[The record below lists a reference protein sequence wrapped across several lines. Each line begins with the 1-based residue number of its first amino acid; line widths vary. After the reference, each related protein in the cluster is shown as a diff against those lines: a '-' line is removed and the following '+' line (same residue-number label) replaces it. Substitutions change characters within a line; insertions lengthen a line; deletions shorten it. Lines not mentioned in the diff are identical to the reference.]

1 MIKDADA
8 GAIILAIV
16 GSLLVG
22 GVAYALQRLS
32 FYRNEKDIIPKI
44 KSGELTEKDFVQA
57 YREQAINRIKINEDK
72 IIAEAEGHLF
82 STEDA
87 VNLTK
92 VELLKLKRELYR
104 AKSINDLIS
113 IFPNDVSLKRMKYL
127 FDKSKLTKDSKGVKT
142 MNLKRYIDAA
152 VRREVRRRLY
162 NDWIESLSGT
172 VRKALQALSNI
183 QPQNQQQEQTIKNVA
198 PMIKRIPYLWKTD
211 EDSMGSRAFDTCG
224 KAMNMLSN
232 AGIHDRKLMNLL
244 DDIYS
249 NT

>member
-72 IIAEAEGHLF
+72 IIAEAEDHLF
-82 STEDA
+82 SAEDV

-113 IFPNDVSLKRMKYL
+113 IFPNDISLKRMKYL

-152 VRREVRRRLY
+152 VRREVKRYVKDEY
-162 NDWIESLSGT
+162 NDPENNALIIRLSKCSSDPYWKGQVDRLKT
-172 VRKALQALSNI
+172 EIANNKIGHVQALLRKLNKDFRYG
-183 QPQNQQQEQTIKNVA
+183 QEQTPA
-198 PMIKRIPYLWKTD
+198 MYESSD
-211 EDSMGSRAFDTCG
+211 
-224 KAMNMLSN
+224 KARN
-232 AGIHDRKLMNLL
+232 IIVKLLHKFL
-244 DDIYS
+244 
-249 NT
+249 